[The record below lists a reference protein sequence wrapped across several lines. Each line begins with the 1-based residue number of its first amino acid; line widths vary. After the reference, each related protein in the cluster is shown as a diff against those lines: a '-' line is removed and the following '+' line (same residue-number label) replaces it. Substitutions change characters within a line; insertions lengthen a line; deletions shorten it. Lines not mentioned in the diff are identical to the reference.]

1 MICLFY
7 TSRINKSIM
16 KYLIIF
22 CSLVSTANALFLP
35 RLMEEFSSIKN
46 IISSRAIVSSIT
58 EKVNSQIINDDILL
72 SELTHYTLHPAKDI
86 FYFAVFATSFIIQ
99 NQLVHAKN
107 KKWLAIETYTNMKKI
122 TNNIIFIILIVLTK
136 GVENAI

>member
-58 EKVNSQIINDDILL
+58 EKVNSQIISDDILL
-72 SELTHYTLHPAKDI
+72 SELTHPMLHPAKDV

-107 KKWLAIETYTNMKKI
+107 KKWLEIETYTNMKKI